1 MKFKFD
7 KDIMQIHFNEDELK
21 IMNDKKCL
29 ELDLKNSK
37 HFINVL
43 SRIVGE
49 FHRKIVEKDPS
60 LENLLTYDDT
70 EIKSK

>member
-70 EIKSK
+70 DIKSK